1 MQMFRTAPSETADG
15 PRLRRVKR
23 AMALLA
29 LACLTALI
37 YLAALVATMPASA
50 LSDLATMPRQVT
62 AFYGTIWQGRADLID
77 GYRIDWDHRP
87 GDLLGLRLAADAT
100 LQGPD
105 TLLRGTVRVTPW
117 TISAR
122 DVTGRA
128 GPGLLALADGL
139 AIAGCSTRAIVDV
152 PYIALARTWAAAEG
166 RIDVEAGDCTE
177 TNGRIDP
184 VPAMTLTLGTRS
196 NDATGRLTTG
206 DTLLAEASVKGDHRL
221 TLTLQPAGSA
231 LIPGLPTGAPIS
243 LDYPF

>member
-15 PRLRRVKR
+15 ARLRRVKR

-139 AIAGCSTRAIVDV
+139 AIAGCSTRAIVETFAD
-152 PYIALARTWAAAEG
+152 PAPSIAAMRQREPILDEKIERERWNITAQYVGAADTRG
-166 RIDVEAGDCTE
+166 HGLGDI
-177 TNGRIDP
+177 RK
-184 VPAMTLTLGTRS
+184 LTLERQVDEVADVLGLKVKPAS
-196 NDATGRLTTG
+196 DAIFNTTMLPSRTER
-206 DTLLAEASVKGDHRL
+206 TLPKA
-221 TLTLQPAGSA
+221 
-231 LIPGLPTGAPIS
+231 
-243 LDYPF
+243 